1 MSTFQG
7 KVAFITGASRGIGAA
22 IAREL
27 ARKGANVVLAAKSIE
42 KHKVLPGTILSVA
55 EEIREIADRHQNGAK
70 ALPLQLDVRDAN
82 GVEEAIKAT
91 SGTFGHLDIVVNN
104 VRVYPLLIL
113 GFSHQPFSYHRG
125 GSKGLRP
132 REQHQCAR
140 YMARFAICFPLPH

>member
-22 IAREL
+22 I
-27 ARKGANVVLAAKSIE
+27 
-42 KHKVLPGTILSVA
+42 
-55 EEIREIADRHQNGAK
+55 AK